1 MTHDS
6 ASRSTFDLLL
16 TPAVAA
22 LLFVAGYAA
31 LFVAPTERT
40 MGVVQ
45 RIFYFHVPSA
55 WTAFVAFF
63 IVFIANIAYLTRRRQ
78 QWDWLAVSAAEVGL
92 AFCTVVLVTG
102 PLWAKPVWGIWWTWD
117 ARLTSTLVLWLLY
130 LTYLLLRT
138 LVDDPARRAIVSAV
152 FGIFAFLDVPLVYM
166 SIRWWRTQ
174 HPQPVIAGGEGSG
187 LDPLMWRVFLLCW
200 VALLGLMALL
210 IRQRYRLERARH
222 ELAELSLAA
231 DERVAVGKGS
241 GLADP

>member
-31 LFVAPTERT
+31 LFVAPTERS

-78 QWDWLAVSAAEVGL
+78 HWDWLAVSAAEVGL

-102 PLWAKPVWGIWWTWD
+102 PLWAKPVWFIWWTWD

-200 VALLGLMALL
+200 AALLGLMVLL
-210 IRQRYRLERARH
+210 LRQRYRLERARH

-231 DERVAVGKGS
+231 DSQRPG
-241 GLADP
+241 